1 MILHCKNISKI
12 KQSNAATGYIEI
24 TMITFLRTTNKNNGF
39 DNGRCNAFGAHV
51 YIDPS
56 PTPLSLTGNRSIW
69 HIITNLQIR
78 FISASR
84 WHNTSAEYN
93 PIWMTLTYCEIQ
105 LRPMYMTLL
114 DRIIFSFEFK
124 HEFVDTADV
133 VFRLLNNLFLHI
145 SHQLIFR
152 YYANA
157 PKCWKAST
165 VTFHRKENPMI
176 QKLPDVYW
184 LLTRQMLSTFPR
196 KPFWEC
202 SHRHNLFYS
211 FGHHQFYCQQPQ
223 PGHLGPH
230 WGQVFQRLIN
240 IFQRQSSPL
249 NCCIFLFEL
258 NAPVNLPLYDSLLS
272 AFLT

>member
-1 MILHCKNISKI
+1 MVII
-12 KQSNAATGYIEI
+12 
-24 TMITFLRTTNKNNGF
+24 
-39 DNGRCNAFGAHV
+39 
-51 YIDPS
+51 
-56 PTPLSLTGNRSIW
+56 RSILW
-69 HIITNLQIR
+69 HI
-78 FISASR
+78 
-84 WHNTSAEYN
+84 
-93 PIWMTLTYCEIQ
+93 
-105 LRPMYMTLL
+105 
-114 DRIIFSFEFK
+114 
-124 HEFVDTADV
+124 V
-133 VFRLLNNLFLHI
+133 RLLLLQSSTKRTQLPTILFDMPLNSAPVI
-145 SHQLIFR
+145 ALWTTAASMSEWEWQLFPPLGQFITCRVSHQLIFR